1 MNWPSKKQNFRK
13 IGNDTQQRL
22 DTYSL
27 QGLLLFLN
35 LEPFRDR
42 CNIVSNLCWVSFP
55 ILRKFCFLLGQFTS
69 FSKLTKINCPTICLY
84 KLSKWLTDSRIA
96 HEYFRQ
102 EIEKKRES
110 KLEWVREDLDMSI
123 NKYKSRIKNRFFFFY
138 SSFPS
143 HRMKVLSFGMM
154 FNENIFYWKI

>member
-1 MNWPSKKQNFRK
+1 MNN
-13 IGNDTQQRL
+13 
-22 DTYSL
+22 YSL

-123 NKYKSRIKNRFFFFY
+123 NKYKSRIKNRFILFY

-154 FNENIFYWKI
+154 FHESIFLTENSSD

>member
-1 MNWPSKKQNFRK
+1 MYVDVHCKHVCFNQNEVFVLISNVNWIKNLMIIILVYVNKPFLVSKYHIMNN
-13 IGNDTQQRL
+13 
-22 DTYSL
+22 YSL

-42 CNIVSNLCWVSFP
+42 YNIVSNLCWVSFP

-102 EIEKKRES
+102 EIEWERK
-110 KLEWVREDLDMSI
+110 
-123 NKYKSRIKNRFFFFY
+123 
-138 SSFPS
+138 
-143 HRMKVLSFGMM
+143 
-154 FNENIFYWKI
+154 

>member
-1 MNWPSKKQNFRK
+1 MNNCPR
-13 IGNDTQQRL
+13 
-22 DTYSL
+22 
-27 QGLLLFLN
+27 QGLLPFSFWSPFLT
-35 LEPFRDR
+35 DA
-42 CNIVSNLCWVSFP
+42 
-55 ILRKFCFLLGQFTS
+55 ILYLIFVGYHFQSHGKFCFLLGQFTS

-123 NKYKSRIKNRFFFFY
+123 NKYKSRIKNRFLLFIFQFSFSYNEVFIIRYDVSSKYFFD
-138 SSFPS
+138 
-143 HRMKVLSFGMM
+143 
-154 FNENIFYWKI
+154 

>member
-1 MNWPSKKQNFRK
+1 MYVDVHCKHVCFNQNEVFVLISNVNWVKTLMIIILMYVNKPFLVVRNPFSMYALCHIMNN
-13 IGNDTQQRL
+13 
-22 DTYSL
+22 YSL
-27 QGLLLFLN
+27 QGLLLSLN

-42 CNIVSNLCWVSFP
+42 CNVVSNGCWVSFP

-102 EIEKKRES
+102 EIEWERK
-110 KLEWVREDLDMSI
+110 
-123 NKYKSRIKNRFFFFY
+123 
-138 SSFPS
+138 
-143 HRMKVLSFGMM
+143 
-154 FNENIFYWKI
+154 